1 MEEKRDFNEAED
13 LAKVDNLEIEP
24 LSDSD
29 LDSVAG
35 GETTYTCATYTCNTY
50 TCSTYTCPRGGG
62 ELLE

>member
-1 MEEKRDFNEAED
+1 MEMEEKRDFNETEE

-35 GETTYTCATYTCNTY
+35 GGLAGTNTCSTY
-50 TCSTYTCPRGGG
+50 TCSTYTCSTYTCAT
-62 ELLE
+62 LES